1 MHHTFQINTSQLGSS
16 FVESVKSIFGNK
28 EIKIVIEEV
37 QVSRP
42 DLNHA
47 EIKRFLT
54 HRKTHPAI
62 KISDQGDFN
71 DLVHD
76 LNC

>member
-37 QVSRP
+37 EISRQ
-42 DLNHA
+42 DINQA
-47 EIKRFLT
+47 EINRFLT

-62 KISDQGDFN
+62 TISDQGDFN
-71 DLVHD
+71 DFVQD